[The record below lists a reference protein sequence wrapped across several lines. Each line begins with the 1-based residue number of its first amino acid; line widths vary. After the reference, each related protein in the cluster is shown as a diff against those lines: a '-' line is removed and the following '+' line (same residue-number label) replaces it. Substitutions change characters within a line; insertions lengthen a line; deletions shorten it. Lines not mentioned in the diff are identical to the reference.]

1 MVGRRSIEH
10 GSDLAAQGRVDTSGP
25 AAPVDTTRPSGSGG
39 PSVVATRGEKP
50 QTGLTSVHQPIRAVV
65 NPATGHD
72 RGVGWLGRVGVNQ
85 QGPLSS

>member
-1 MVGRRSIEH
+1 
-10 GSDLAAQGRVDTSGP
+10 
-25 AAPVDTTRPSGSGG
+25 
-39 PSVVATRGEKP
+39 VVATRGEKP